1 RAAESLDVGAADA
14 GVADAEQRLTGR
26 RPRGG
31 GLDELD
37 GARCCD
43 VDGSHERPPRTS
55 GTGAVGMATRISSI
69 PYIAALGASSGIWR
83 TIASSL
89 LMNIPGVDR
98 ARRDDPF
105 GIGAEHDVVWSPSDP
120 RPRGVPCP
128 RSPSRPAA
136 PSWPMPWPRTAR
148 ACRTRA

>member
-89 LMNIPGVDR
+89 LMNIPGVDP
-98 ARRDDPF
+98 ARRDDPLDRKSTRLNSSHVSISYAVF
-105 GIGAEHDVVWSPSDP
+105 CLKKKNNESNPIKTTVHGVDVQPYV
-120 RPRGVPCP
+120 RK
-128 RSPSRPAA
+128 
-136 PSWPMPWPRTAR
+136 T
-148 ACRTRA
+148 